1 MKDFKDIII
10 SIDGLKNIEEEWH
23 QHNSIPACSLVNYW
37 SSRMNLQIIEG
48 ARMTG
53 RLAYGYVG
61 DGWPGHINQDN
72 ALGRD
77 SRNLKEAFVGDLH
90 CRDIGDA
97 IYQANTILDVM
108 PEDKRFIMDIG
119 SGYGRLA
126 IPFIYNWRQSD
137 GEGSTYVGVDAVPIS
152 LIVAPQFVAQAID
165 AYVRSH
171 LQGIKLP
178 VIEYEFVS
186 LPSWK
191 LDDAKGIPFS
201 VFITV
206 HSFQEM
212 TRPAVNAYVKFAHE
226 NHVEGAIF
234 YSINLTPENQY
245 VPDSWE
251 LISDIP
257 YPIKENRDG
266 PFREKI
272 WRIQ

>member
-1 MKDFKDIII
+1 MKAFRDITI
-10 SIDGLKNIEEEWH
+10 SIDGLKIIEEEWCK
-23 QHNSIPACSLVNYW
+23 HNSIPECSLVNYW
-37 SSRMNLQIIEG
+37 SNRMNLQIIEG

-53 RLAYGYVG
+53 RLVYGYVG
-61 DGWPGHINQDN
+61 DGWPGHINQDH

-108 PEDKRFIMDIG
+108 KTVLHKVHVMDFG

-126 IPFIYNWRQSD
+126 IPFIYFYRKK
-137 GEGSTYVGVDAVPIS
+137 GILYVGVDAVPIS
-152 LIVAPQFVAQAID
+152 LIIAPQFVEQAID
-165 AYVRSH
+165 AKVVGWDEQTKN
-171 LQGIKLP
+171 LKNFQ
-178 VIEYEFVS
+178 FVS
-186 LPSWK
+186 LPSWRMDEVK
-191 LDDAKGIPFS
+191 QEKFH
-201 VFITV
+201 VFITI

-212 TRPAVNAYVKFAHE
+212 TRETIDFYVNFAH
-226 NHVEGAIF
+226 NHAYEDAIF
-234 YSINLTPENQY
+234 YSINLTPKDQY

-266 PFREKI
+266 PFREKL

>member
-1 MKDFKDIII
+1 MKAFRDITI
-10 SIDGLKNIEEEWH
+10 SIDGLKTIEEEWCK
-23 QHNSIPACSLVNYW
+23 HNSIPVCSLVNYW
-37 SSRMNLQIIEG
+37 SNRMNLQIIEG

-61 DGWPGHINQDN
+61 DGWPGYINQDN
-72 ALGRD
+72 ALERD
-77 SRNLKEAFVGDLH
+77 NRNLKEAFVGDLH

-97 IYQANTILDVM
+97 IYQANTILDIM

-126 IPFIYNWRQSD
+126 IPFIYNWRQSN
-137 GEGSTYVGVDAVPIS
+137 GECSTYVGIDAVPIS

-191 LDDAKGIPFS
+191 LDDVKGIPFS
-201 VFITV
+201 AFITV

-212 TRPAVNAYVKFAHE
+212 TQPAVNAYVKFAHE
-226 NHVEGAIF
+226 NHIEGAIF
-234 YSINLTPENQY
+234 YSINLTPKEQY